1 MKNLGR
7 FADVRL
13 ERNVQRQVRRN
24 CHAFIRAE
32 GQPVDGF
39 HLLFVEVHVDHAFV
53 RLNDAVLQPGGN
65 VKFLHLNRQNQRRQ
79 QIRRDVYIIELH
91 QRPHGCGDNGAGT
104 RHADLSGDFGFVT
117 NREVALVQR
126 LAFGVTIFDKP
137 FNRRFNQ
144 THAAVV
150 PVQNDV
156 VNQVADGL
164 KLALVFQTGND
175 FHLFPFV
182 QRYLSVILRNAE
194 GNRLAVIAV
203 RRVPQQTGA
212 SVCFC
217 FDYFHVDVV
226 SCDALCA
233 KVRRC
238 NRRLILSGQ
247 NKLSQIFQRFQRVC
261 PRLRTVNLFK
271 LFQRQSDLLFR
282 RLSSE
287 LHRVGSS

>member
-1 MKNLGR
+1 MENLGR
-7 FADVRL
+7 LADVRL
-13 ERNVQRQVRRN
+13 ERNVQRQVSRD
-24 CHAFIRAE
+24 CHAFIRAV

-39 HLLFVEVHVDHAFV
+39 HLLFVEVHVDHALV

-65 VKFLHLNRQNQRRQ
+65 VKLLHLDRQNQRRQ
-79 QIRRDVYIIELH
+79 QIRRDVYIVELH

-104 RHADLSGDFGFVT
+104 RHADLSRDFGFVT
-117 NREVALVQR
+117 NREVAIVQR

-182 QRYLSVILRNAE
+182 QRNLSVILRNAD

-203 RRVPQQTGA
+203 RRVSQQTGA

-217 FDYFHVDVV
+217 FDYFHV
-226 SCDALCA
+226 
-233 KVRRC
+233 
-238 NRRLILSGQ
+238 
-247 NKLSQIFQRFQRVC
+247 
-261 PRLRTVNLFK
+261 
-271 LFQRQSDLLFR
+271 
-282 RLSSE
+282 
-287 LHRVGSS
+287 